1 MLDINTMVA
10 DLAVILATENDDK
23 LYVLCNKAKDEMLY
37 MLEKTED
44 EIEDKFIPM
53 LTSLIEDMAA
63 YKFNTLPVLG
73 IQSEKVDVITTTY
86 ASSST
91 YPQDLQQRINNLVQ
105 KINPNGANNTT
116 DYATISSPFLP

>member
-1 MLDINTMVA
+1 MLDINLMVA
-10 DLAVILATENDDK
+10 NLSIILSTDDDDK
-23 LYVLCNKAKDEMLY
+23 LYVLCTKARNEMLY

-44 EIEDKFIPM
+44 EIEDKFIPA
-53 LTSLIEDMAA
+53 LQSVVEDMAA
-63 YKFNTLPVLG
+63 FKFNTLPVAG

-86 ASSST
+86 NST
-91 YPQDLQQRINNLVQ
+91 AYPQWLQQKINNLVQ

>member
-1 MLDINTMVA
+1 MLDVNLMVA
-10 DLAVILATENDDK
+10 NLSVILASEEDDK

-37 MLEKTED
+37 MLEKNED

-73 IQSEKVDVITTTY
+73 IQTEKVDVITTTY

-91 YPQDLQQRINNLVQ
+91 YPQDLQNRINNLVQ
-105 KINPNGANNTT
+105 KINPTGSSINM